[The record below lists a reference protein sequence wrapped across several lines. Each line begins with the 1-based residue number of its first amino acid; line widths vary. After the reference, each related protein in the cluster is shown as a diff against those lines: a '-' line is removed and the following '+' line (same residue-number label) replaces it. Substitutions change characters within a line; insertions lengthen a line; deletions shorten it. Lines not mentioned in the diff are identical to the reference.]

1 MATYLTDRKLPTVA
15 GMRGVNQL
23 HDDIDRLFGGFFGRD
38 FLPDFFTRDEKAL
51 MPQIDFKSDD
61 KTYTMS
67 VELPGVAPE
76 DVKIEVNANELTI
89 SGEKKEEVKEDGKT
103 HVQERR
109 YGSFMRSMTLP
120 EDADCDSIKAVAKNG
135 VLTLEIARKAPEQG
149 KVRSIEVQRG

>member
-51 MPQIDFKSDD
+51 MPQIDSKSDD

-76 DVKIEVNANELTI
+76 DVKVEVNGNELTI

-109 YGSFMRSMTLP
+109 YGSFMRRVTLP
-120 EDADCDSIKAVAKNG
+120 EDADCDSIKAVSKNG

-149 KVRSIEVQRG
+149 KVRSIEVQKD

>member
-67 VELPGVAPE
+67 VELPGVAP
-76 DVKIEVNANELTI
+76 DELTI

-120 EDADCDSIKAVAKNG
+120 EDADCESIKAVTKNG
-135 VLTLEIARKAPEQG
+135 VLTLEIARKPES
-149 KVRSIEVQRG
+149 KAKSIEVQKG

>member
-1 MATYLTDRKLPTVA
+1 MANFMTDKKLPTVA
-15 GMRGVNQL
+15 GVRGVNQL

-38 FLPDFFTRDEKAL
+38 FLPEFFTRDEKAL

-61 KTYTMS
+61 KAYTMS

-76 DVKIEVNANELTI
+76 DVKVEVNGNELTV
-89 SGEKKEEVKEDGKT
+89 SGEKKEEVKENGKT

-120 EDADCDSIKAVAKNG
+120 EDADCDSIKAVTKNG
-135 VLTLEIARKAPEQG
+135 VLSLEIPRKAPEQS
-149 KVRSIEVQRG
+149 KVRSIEVQKG